1 MSGVNLGGVRHI
13 HRLMD
18 IAGEPGGLKTIS
30 DAELV
35 ALTEHVRGR
44 LAAAEASKRGK
55 KARRGWRETLDR
67 AEAEFA
73 RREVEGA

>member
-1 MSGVNLGGVRHI
+1 MSGVNLGRVRQI
-13 HRLMD
+13 YKLMD
-18 IAGEPGGLKTIS
+18 IARQPGGLKTIS

-55 KARRGWRETLDR
+55 KARRGWREALDR
-67 AEAEFA
+67 AETEFA